1 MSVSTSESILHCSLN
16 DHATK
21 PAALHVV
28 DLSNLLGSLN
38 LRAFASNY
46 QKCAERCEVEDSSY
60 SSYLEE
66 LTLMEVERRSNERL
80 QKLVVGAKLPRHK
93 LLKDF
98 NVNRIKGLSSAL
110 IGRLATGDFME
121 DANNIIIFGTPG
133 TLVYHCFCKFLFE
146 LVFSDLSL

>member
-46 QKCAERCEVEDSSY
+46 QKCAERCEVA
-60 SSYLEE
+60 
-66 LTLMEVERRSNERL
+66 
-80 QKLVVGAKLPRHK
+80 G
-93 LLKDF
+93 
-98 NVNRIKGLSSAL
+98 
-110 IGRLATGDFME
+110 
-121 DANNIIIFGTPG
+121 
-133 TLVYHCFCKFLFE
+133 C
-146 LVFSDLSL
+146 